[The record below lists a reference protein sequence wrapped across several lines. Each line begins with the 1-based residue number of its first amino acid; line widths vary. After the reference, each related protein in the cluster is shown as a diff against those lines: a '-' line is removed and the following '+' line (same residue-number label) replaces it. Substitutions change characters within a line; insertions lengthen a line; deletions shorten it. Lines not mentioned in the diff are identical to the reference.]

1 MLQLQTTAQLVF
13 TCEASTIAEAH
24 VPCYRARVERE
35 VEQLYRQRLEHNC
48 YLERS
53 NQQKLYNWG
62 QRERA
67 KNYLLP
73 HCDKLRG
80 LYGLYT

>member
-1 MLQLQTTAQLVF
+1 MSHDL
-13 TCEASTIAEAH
+13 
-24 VPCYRARVERE
+24 PCCRARVERE

-67 KNYLLP
+67 KNYPLP
-73 HCDKLRG
+73 HCSNLRC
-80 LYGLYT
+80 LYVLYT

>member
-1 MLQLQTTAQLVF
+1 MVKSSKSL
-13 TCEASTIAEAH
+13 H
-24 VPCYRARVERE
+24 VDCPKTVCRARVEKE
-35 VEQLYRQRLEHNC
+35 VETLYRQRLEHNC
-48 YLERS
+48 YVERS

-67 KNYLLP
+67 KNYPLP

>member
-1 MLQLQTTAQLVF
+1 M
-13 TCEASTIAEAH
+13 
-24 VPCYRARVERE
+24 ERE

-67 KNYLLP
+67 KNYPLP

>member
-1 MLQLQTTAQLVF
+1 MLTV
-13 TCEASTIAEAH
+13 
-24 VPCYRARVERE
+24 VPKPVCRARVEKE
-35 VEQLYRQRLEHNC
+35 VETLYRQRLEHNC
-48 YLERS
+48 YVERS

-67 KNYLLP
+67 KNYPLP